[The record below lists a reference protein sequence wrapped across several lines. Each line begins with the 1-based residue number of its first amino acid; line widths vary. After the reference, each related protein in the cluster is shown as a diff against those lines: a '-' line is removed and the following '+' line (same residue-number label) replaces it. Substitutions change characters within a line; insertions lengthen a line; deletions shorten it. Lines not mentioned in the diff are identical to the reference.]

1 MSNPVV
7 RLAFAGRP
15 GPAAAGQEVSRGEQ
29 LSLFDYR
36 PAYRLL
42 CLPMVELHGNSFVRL
57 VEAHRPTVVLD
68 ARAYPYFDLTNLDRE
83 RAFRLFA
90 NVAARYVHRHIDLR
104 RPDDQGARWRVRGAT
119 IEALEALVD
128 AASAGGTFAVLTDRA
143 SDASVLQEATRHSEP
158 SRPVR
163 WLFQTHDG
171 ARAADP

>member
-7 RLAFAGRP
+7 RLAFAGKLEP
-15 GPAAAGQEVSRGEQ
+15 TVAGHEASRTEQ

-57 VEAHRPTVVLD
+57 VEAHRPTIVLD
-68 ARAYPYFDLTNLDRE
+68 ARAYPYFDLTNLDRD

-90 NVAARYVHRHIDLR
+90 HVSARYVHRHLDLR
-104 RPDDQGARWRVRGAT
+104 RPDDQGARWKVRGAT
-119 IEALEALVD
+119 MEALEALMD
-128 AASAGGTFAVLTDRA
+128 AASPGGTFAVLTDRA

-158 SRPVR
+158 GRPVR
-163 WLFQTHDG
+163 WLFQTHD
-171 ARAADP
+171 AEPAP

>member
-7 RLAFAGRP
+7 RLAFAGRS
-15 GPAAAGQEVSRGEQ
+15 GPTVVGHEAPRAEQ

-57 VEAHRPTVVLD
+57 VEAYRPTVVLD
-68 ARAYPYFDLTNLDRE
+68 ARAYPYFDLTNLDRD
-83 RAFRLFA
+83 RAFRLFT

-104 RPDDQGARWRVRGAT
+104 RPDDQGARWRVRGVT
-119 IEALEALVD
+119 IETLEALVD

-143 SDASVLQEATRHSEP
+143 ADASVLQEVTRHSDP

-171 ARAADP
+171 TPAAEP